1 VIPAR
6 DAMGSELRPDVLV
19 VGAGPAGSMTAKW
32 AAKRGATVLM
42 IEKRQEVGSPVRCGE
57 GMSKEWLHEVGI
69 TPGRWINV
77 EVEGARIYSPS
88 EKVFEINEK
97 HAGNEVGY
105 VVERDGFDKQLA
117 IDAANAGVEVRLK
130 TAAVGLLREGSRV
143 VGAKVKQFGEVS
155 EIRAPITV
163 AADGFESQVGRWAG
177 IPTNLALRDMDTC
190 LQYRMTNV
198 DSDVRYCDF
207 YLGKVAPGGYVWVFP
222 KGEGLANVG
231 IGVQVSQVKNLADA
245 RTYLDRWI
253 DKHPGYAKGKKID
266 IVGGGVSISPPL
278 KQTVGDG
285 IMLVGDAAR
294 MIDPLTGGGIANGCI
309 AGKICGEVAAEA
321 AATGDV
327 SKAFLQKYEKGW
339 RARLEEKLYRNW
351 LAKEKL
357 VTLSDETF
365 DKIVDAL
372 AGVRLEKLNVHN
384 ILKAVQAKYPEVT
397 KEFAAFL

>member
-1 VIPAR
+1 MPKN
-6 DAMGSELRPDVLV
+6 LTTDVLV
-19 VGAGPAGSMTAKW
+19 IGAGPAGSMTAKW
-32 AAKRGATVLM
+32 AAKRGAKVLLL
-42 IEKRQEVGSPVRCGE
+42 EKRQEIGSPVRCGE
-57 GMSKEWLHEVGI
+57 GMSKEWLTEVGI

-117 IDAANAGVEVRLK
+117 IDAGNAGAELLLK
-130 TAAVGLLREGSRV
+130 TAATGVLKEHGKV
-143 VGAKVKQFGEVS
+143 VGVTAKEFGES
-155 EIRAPITV
+155 FEIRAPITI

-177 IPTNLALRDMDTC
+177 IPTNLAMRDMDTC

-198 DSDVRYCDF
+198 DCDVRYCDF

-222 KGEGLANVG
+222 KAEGLANVG
-231 IGVQVSQVKNLADA
+231 IGVQVSQVTSPADA

-253 DKHPGYAKGKKID
+253 AKHPGYAKGRKID
-266 IVGGGVSISPPL
+266 VVGGGVSISKPL
-278 KQTVGDG
+278 PKTVDDG

-321 AATGDV
+321 ALGGTPT
-327 SKAFLQKYEKGW
+327 KEFLQKYETGW
-339 RARLEEKLYRNW
+339 RARLEEKLFRNW

-357 VTLSDETF
+357 VSLSDATF
-365 DKIVDAL
+365 DKVVDAL
-372 AGVRLEKLNVHN
+372 SGVKLEKLNVHN
-384 ILKAVQAKYPEVT
+384 ILKAVHEKYPEVT
-397 KEFAAFL
+397 KEFEAFL

>member
-1 VIPAR
+1 MVQN
-6 DAMGSELRPDVLV
+6 LTTDVLV
-19 VGAGPAGSMTAKW
+19 IGAGPAGSMTAKW
-32 AAKRGATVLM
+32 AAKRGAKVLM
-42 IEKRQEVGSPVRCGE
+42 IEKRQEIGSPVRCGE
-57 GMSKEWLHEVGI
+57 GMSKDWLKEVEI
-69 TPGRWINV
+69 KPGRWINL
-77 EVEGARIYSPS
+77 EVEGARIYSPC
-88 EKVFEINEK
+88 ENVFEINER

-105 VVERDGFDKQLA
+105 VVERDEFDKQLA
-117 IDAANAGVEVRLK
+117 IDAANAGVDVLLK
-130 TAAVGLLREGSRV
+130 TAAVSLLKEGNRV
-143 VGAKVKQFGEVS
+143 VGVKAKAFGEPF
-155 EIRAPITV
+155 EIRAAVTV
-163 AADGFESQVGRWAG
+163 GADGFESQVGRWAG
-177 IPTNLALRDMDTC
+177 IPTNIAMRDMDTC

-231 IGVQVSQVKNLADA
+231 IGVQVSQVTSPADA

-266 IVGGGVSISPPL
+266 MVGGGVSISAPL

-309 AGKICGEVAAEA
+309 AGKICGTVAADAVA
-321 AATGDV
+321 AGNP
-327 SKAFLQKYEKGW
+327 SKDFLLAYDKGW

-372 AGVRLEKLNVHN
+372 ADVKLEKLNVRN
-384 ILKAVQAKYPEVT
+384 ILRAVHEKYPEVT
-397 KEFAAFL
+397 KEFEAFL